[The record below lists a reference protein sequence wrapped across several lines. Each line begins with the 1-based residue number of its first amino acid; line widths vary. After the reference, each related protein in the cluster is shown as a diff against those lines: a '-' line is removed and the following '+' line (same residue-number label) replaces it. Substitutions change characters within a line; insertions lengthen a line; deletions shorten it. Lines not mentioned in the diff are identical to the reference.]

1 MRGHMLIKDNREHK
15 NTGVYVKYAI
25 QIVARMSFVVIG
37 IMLFLR
43 VGDIPAYANEFSTQS
58 YDSVEVR
65 KRVLELLAEG
75 QFDYGD
81 KEYLMQ
87 QSTNQRL
94 FRVQSTRTSD
104 EFEIAII
111 PNINDIYTFPSQG
124 AWSIL
129 FDDNN
134 DIDSIVYYIQGKSD
148 DGTTN
153 NNVNNNVSM
162 IVKPYDN
169 AIQVSALFGKDYLY
183 EDILIPL
190 SIRNF
195 FLMPTRQFFDYTN
208 QLLYWEWV
216 LPQTK
221 YTDINERSRN
231 LANYIA
237 QNLRIKK
244 DRMDNLFDDAYLE
257 YGDLARNE
265 ALAERRAM
273 ESEYIQN
280 NIDIIMQ
287 YLGTDLVDR
296 TMFDPYDVNQ
306 EIIPNYHEEYLL
318 GYIENVVSFLQE
330 FPDFYTPI
338 KALET
343 PFTQENFRELYM
355 LYNELYIMTNR
366 NPGLM
371 YIVPVRK
378 HIQDGELTSDV
389 IISMEVLIPY
399 FTLNG
404 SFEVYGWN
412 VIQTYLNDENADK
425 TKSIQYFFDEVGI
438 LRVPNKKV
446 YRSLE
451 E

>member
-1 MRGHMLIKDNREHK
+1 MRGHMLIKDNRENK
-15 NTGVYVKYAI
+15 NTGICVKYAI
-25 QIVARMSFVVIG
+25 QIVTRVSFVVIG
-37 IMLFLR
+37 MMLFLR
-43 VGDIPAYANEFSTQS
+43 VSDMSVYANEFSTQS
-58 YDSVEVR
+58 YNSVEVR

-75 QFDYGD
+75 KFDYGN
-81 KEYLMQ
+81 KEYLVQ
-87 QSTNQRL
+87 QSTNRRI

-111 PNINDIYTFPSQG
+111 PKIDDRYTFPSQG
-124 AWSIL
+124 AWTIL

-134 DIDSIVYYIQGKSD
+134 DIDSIVYYIQGN
-148 DGTTN
+148 GTTN
-153 NNVNNNVSM
+153 NKVNNDVSM

-195 FLMPTRQFFDYTN
+195 FLMPTEQFFEYTT
-208 QLLYWEWV
+208 QLLYWDWV

-221 YTDINERSRN
+221 FADINARSRN
-231 LANYIA
+231 IVNYIQ

-257 YGDLARNE
+257 YGALARNE
-265 ALAERRAM
+265 VLAKRRAM
-273 ESEYIQN
+273 EIEYIQD

-296 TMFDPYDVNQ
+296 SMFNPYDVNQ
-306 EIIPNYHEEYLL
+306 QVIPNFHKEYLR

-330 FPDFYTPI
+330 FPDFFTPI
-338 KALET
+338 KVLET

-355 LYNELYIMTNR
+355 LYNELYTMTTK

-399 FTLNG
+399 FTLSG
-404 SFEVYGWN
+404 AFKVYGWN
-412 VIQTYLNDENADK
+412 IIQTYLNDENADK
-425 TKSIQYFFDEVGI
+425 TKSIKYFFDEVGI
-438 LRVPNKKV
+438 LRVPNKRV